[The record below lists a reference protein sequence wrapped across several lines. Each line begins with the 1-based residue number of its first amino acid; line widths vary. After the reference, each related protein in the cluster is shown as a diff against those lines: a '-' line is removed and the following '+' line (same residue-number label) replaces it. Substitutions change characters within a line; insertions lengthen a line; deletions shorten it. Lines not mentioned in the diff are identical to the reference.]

1 MWPTVTPFLFV
12 SEQAGVGHCFQ
23 VMERPP
29 SAEQSLRRQLSAFA
43 EFTSRSLGERNLDA
57 LMLDACIR
65 ARAGLGMTHAKLLE
79 YMPERDRLLLR
90 SGVGWKEGYV
100 GQYEIAPDVE
110 TPIGHAFVLAEP
122 VPVSDYCHEA
132 AYPYPKILEEH
143 GCVSSLNVPL
153 RTQDGNFGVLE
164 VDHTEP
170 RPFSADDIHFLT
182 GLGNTIAR
190 AIELRRALLGMET
203 VVDEKQLL
211 VREMNHRIK
220 NNLSLVAATLS
231 LQSRRSSDDAV
242 REGLLRAVSRIQHMA
257 LVHDRLQLF
266 TSSAG
271 TVNAAVHFRDVCDM
285 LRSLLPPG
293 VSLEQECQG
302 TIGSDCVEPL
312 TLIANELVTNAA
324 KHAFSG
330 RTSGEIQ
337 MGYQQRGAGWRFYVH
352 DNGSGMPS
360 QHSSSF
366 GSQLVE
372 TLVGRMHA
380 QLVYKNEGGT
390 KVDVVC
396 GDAV

>member
-1 MWPTVTPFLFV
+1 VTPFLFV
-12 SEQAGVGHCFQ
+12 SEQAGVAHCFQ
-23 VMERPP
+23 VMDRPL
-29 SAEQSLRRQLSAFA
+29 SAEQSLRRQLAAFA

-65 ARAGLGMTHAKLLE
+65 ARAGMGMTHAKLLE
-79 YMPERDRLLLR
+79 YVPERDRLLLR
-90 SGVGWKEGYV
+90 SGVGWKAGYV

-122 VPVSDYCHEA
+122 VPVSDYCQERT
-132 AYPYPKILEEH
+132 YPVPKILEEH
-143 GCVSSLNVPL
+143 GCVSSLNVPV
-153 RTQDGNFGVLE
+153 RTEGGDFGVLE

-190 AIELRRALLGMET
+190 AIELRRALQTMEM

-242 REGLLRAVSRIQHMA
+242 RDGLLRAVSRIQHMA

-302 TIGSDCVEPL
+302 AIGSDCVEPL

-324 KHAFSG
+324 KHAFNG